1 MTARK
6 AIGAE
11 AIAPIAV
18 IGAGVKAPGGS
29 TIDELWDTVCA
40 ARSTAEVYVDER
52 LPRDARLLVS
62 RVRAFDPS
70 RYLSA
75 VERRRFDRSH
85 QLAIGA
91 AQDAMDSCGSELPPK
106 ERCAV
111 VCGVGLGA
119 AAVQEEQHARLLEH
133 GLKGISPLAIPTMM
147 PSALTALLSL
157 RFGFTGPG
165 LTVST
170 ACASGATAIA
180 EAVELLRRDGAD
192 LVLAGGADSLLTY
205 SALAGFV
212 RLDVMSRQ
220 VACPELASRPF
231 DEDRDGFVMGE
242 GAGFLVLQR
251 AADAT
256 ARGRQV
262 FGYVLGH
269 ASTADAFNLV
279 APCPDGKGALAC
291 MRAALADADVTV
303 DALSHVNAHGTS
315 TVPGDLSEANALST
329 LAPDARL
336 PVTAVK
342 GTTGHLIA
350 GSGAVEAI
358 VTLRSLETR
367 LVPPVAGLR
376 RIDSTIDLDVV
387 HGVPRSISSGPAL
400 SNSFGFGGMNTAL
413 VLGAAPRV
421 AAL

>member
-1 MTARK
+1 VTTLK
-6 AIGAE
+6 AIGRE
-11 AIAPIAV
+11 PIAV
-18 IGAGVKAPGGS
+18 VGTGVKTPGGS
-29 TIDELWDTVCA
+29 TVDELWDALCA
-40 ARSTAEVYVDER
+40 ARSTAEVYVDHR

-62 RVRAFDPS
+62 RVRDFDAS

-75 VERRRFDRSH
+75 VERRRFDRAH

-91 AQDAMDSCGSELPPK
+91 AQDAIEQCGPELPSG

-119 AAVQEEQHARLLEH
+119 AAIQEEQHGRLLEH

-157 RFGFTGPG
+157 RFGFTGPC

-170 ACASGATAIA
+170 ACASGASAIA
-180 EAVELLRRDGAD
+180 HGVELLRRCAVD

-220 VACPELASRPF
+220 VDYPELASRPF
-231 DEDRDGFVMGE
+231 DQHRDGFVMGE

-251 AADAT
+251 AADA
-256 ARGRQV
+256 ASEGRHII
-262 FGYVLGH
+262 GYVLGQ

-279 APCPDGKGALAC
+279 APCPDGRGALAC
-291 MRAALADADVTV
+291 MHRALEDAGLTV
-303 DALSHVNAHGTS
+303 DDLSHVNAHGTS
-315 TVPGDLSEANALST
+315 TVPGDSSEAIALSS
-329 LAPDARL
+329 LSDGVRVPI
-336 PVTAVK
+336 TAVK

-358 VTLRSLETR
+358 VALRSLQTR

-376 RIDSTIDLDVV
+376 QIDCKFDLDVV
-387 HGVPRSISSGPAL
+387 RDVPRAIGSGAAL

-413 VLGAAPRV
+413 VLGAP
-421 AAL
+421 

>member
-1 MTARK
+1 MTAIN
-6 AIGAE
+6 AIGRE
-11 AIAPIAV
+11 PIAV
-18 IGAGVKAPGGS
+18 VGAGVKTPGGS
-29 TIDELWDTVCA
+29 TIDDLWDALCG
-40 ARSTAEVYVDER
+40 ARSTAEVYTDDR
-52 LPRDARLLVS
+52 LPRDVRVLVS
-62 RVRAFDPS
+62 RVQAFDPS
-70 RYLSA
+70 RYLSP
-75 VERRRFDRSH
+75 VERRRFDRAH

-91 AQDAMDSCGSELPPK
+91 AQDAMDQSGPELPPR

-119 AAVQEEQHARLLEH
+119 AAIQEEQHGRLLAH

-157 RFGFTGPG
+157 RFGFTGPC

-170 ACASGATAIA
+170 ACASGASAIA
-180 EAVELLRRDGAD
+180 HGVVLLRGGAAD

-220 VACPELASRPF
+220 VECPELASRPF
-231 DEDRDGFVMGE
+231 DQNRDGFVMGE
-242 GAGFLVLQR
+242 GAGFVVLQR
-251 AADAT
+251 AADVSST
-256 ARGRQV
+256 GRPV

-279 APCPDGKGALAC
+279 TPCPDGRSALAC
-291 MRAALADADVTV
+291 MRLALADAGVTI
-303 DALSHVNAHGTS
+303 DDLSHVNAHGTS
-315 TVPGDLSEANALST
+315 TVPGDSSEGIALSSLSGT
-329 LAPDARL
+329 TRVPL
-336 PVTAVK
+336 TAVK

-358 VTLRSLETR
+358 VALRSLQAR

-376 RIDSTIDLDVV
+376 QIDSRIDLDIVRD
-387 HGVPRSISSGPAL
+387 VPRPIGLGPAL

-413 VLGAAPRV
+413 VLGAP
-421 AAL
+421 

>member
-1 MTARK
+1 VTVRK
-6 AIGAE
+6 AIGRE
-11 AIAPIAV
+11 PIAV
-18 IGAGVKAPGGS
+18 VGAGVTTPAGS
-29 TIDELWDTVCA
+29 TVDALWDALCA
-40 ARSTAEVYVDER
+40 ARSTAEIYVDDR

-62 RVRAFDPS
+62 RAHAFDPS

-75 VERRRFDRSH
+75 VERRRLDRAH

-91 AQDAMDSCGSELPPK
+91 AQDAMDQCGPDLPPR

-119 AAVQEEQHARLLEH
+119 AAIQEEQHARLLEH
-133 GLKGISPLAIPTMM
+133 GLKAISPIAIPTIM

-157 RFGFTGPG
+157 RFGFTGAC

-180 EAVELLRRDGAD
+180 HGVELLRADAAD

-220 VACPELASRPF
+220 TDCPELASRPF
-231 DEDRDGFVMGE
+231 DQDRDGFVMGE
-242 GAGFLVLQR
+242 GAGFIVLQR
-251 AADAT
+251 AADLT
-256 ARGRQV
+256 SGGRHV
-262 FGYVLGH
+262 FGYVLGQ

-291 MRAALADADVTV
+291 MRRALADAGVTV
-303 DALSHVNAHGTS
+303 DDLSHVNAHGTS
-315 TVPGDLSEANALST
+315 TVPGDCSEAIALSS
-329 LAPDARL
+329 LAHGACL

-358 VTLRSLETR
+358 VTLRSLQTR

-376 RIDSTIDLDVV
+376 QIDSTISLDVV
-387 HGVPRSISSGPAL
+387 RDVPRAIGTGPAL

-413 VLGAAPRV
+413 VLGAP
-421 AAL
+421 

>member
-1 MTARK
+1 VTTSK
-6 AIGAE
+6 ATGRE
-11 AIAPIAV
+11 PIAV
-18 IGAGVKAPGGS
+18 VGAGVKTPGGS
-29 TIDELWDTVCA
+29 TVDELWNALCA
-40 ARSTAEVYVDER
+40 ARSTAEVYVDDR

-62 RVRAFDPS
+62 RVRDFEAS
-70 RYLSA
+70 RYLSP
-75 VERRRFDRSH
+75 VERRRFDRAH

-91 AQDAMDSCGSELPPK
+91 AQDAIEQCGPRFPSR

-111 VCGVGLGA
+111 VSGVGLGA
-119 AAVQEEQHARLLEH
+119 AAVQEEQHGRLLEH

-157 RFGFTGPG
+157 RFSFTGPC

-170 ACASGATAIA
+170 ACASGASAIA
-180 EAVELLRRDGAD
+180 HGVALLRGGAAD

-220 VACPELASRPF
+220 VECPELASRPF
-231 DEDRDGFVMGE
+231 DESRDGFVMGE
-242 GAGFLVLQR
+242 GAGFVVLQR
-251 AADAT
+251 AADA
-256 ARGRQV
+256 AAEGRPIV
-262 FGYVLGH
+262 GYVLGQ

-279 APCPDGKGALAC
+279 APCPEGRGALAC
-291 MRAALADADVTV
+291 MRLALADAGVTV
-303 DALSHVNAHGTS
+303 GDLSHVNAHGTS
-315 TVPGDLSEANALST
+315 TVPGDASEAIALAS
-329 LAPDARL
+329 LADGARV
-336 PVTAVK
+336 PITAVK

-358 VTLRSLETR
+358 VALRSLQTR

-376 RIDSTIDLDVV
+376 RIDRTMNLDVV
-387 HGVPRSISSGPAL
+387 RDAPRAIGPGAAL

-413 VLGAAPRV
+413 VRGAP
-421 AAL
+421 

>member
-1 MTARK
+1 MTTSK
-6 AIGAE
+6 AIGRE
-11 AIAPIAV
+11 RIAV
-18 IGAGVKAPGGS
+18 VGAGVKTPAGS
-29 TIDELWDTVCA
+29 TVEALWDALCA
-40 ARSTAEVYVDER
+40 ARSTAEVYSDDR

-62 RVRAFDPS
+62 RVRDFDAS
-70 RYLSA
+70 RYLSP
-75 VERRRFDRSH
+75 VERRRFDRAH

-91 AQDAMDSCGSELPPK
+91 AQDAIEQCGLALPLR
-106 ERCAV
+106 ERCGV

-119 AAVQEEQHARLLEH
+119 AAIQEQQHGRLLEH

-157 RFGFTGPG
+157 RFGFTGPC

-170 ACASGATAIA
+170 ACASGASAIA
-180 EAVELLRRDGAD
+180 HGVELLRCGAAD

-220 VACPELASRPF
+220 VECPEMASRPF
-231 DEDRDGFVMGE
+231 DENRDGFVMGE
-242 GAGFLVLQR
+242 GAGFVVLQR
-251 AADAT
+251 AADA
-256 ARGRQV
+256 ASEGRHIV
-262 FGYVLGH
+262 GYVLGQ

-279 APCPDGKGALAC
+279 APCPDGRGALAC
-291 MRAALADADVTV
+291 MRGALENAGVTV
-303 DALSHVNAHGTS
+303 DDLSHVNAHGTS
-315 TVPGDLSEANALST
+315 TVPGDLSEALALSS
-329 LAPDARL
+329 LADGARL
-336 PVTAVK
+336 PITAVK

-358 VTLRSLETR
+358 VTLRSLQTC

-376 RIDSTIDLDVV
+376 QIDRQIDLDVV
-387 HGVPRSISSGPAL
+387 RNAPRAIGSGPAL

-413 VLGAAPRV
+413 VLGAP
-421 AAL
+421 

>member
-1 MTARK
+1 MTTLK
-6 AIGAE
+6 AIGRE
-11 AIAPIAV
+11 PIAV
-18 IGAGVKAPGGS
+18 VGTGVKTPGGS
-29 TIDELWDTVCA
+29 TVDELWDALCA
-40 ARSTAEVYVDER
+40 ARSTAEVYVDHR

-62 RVRAFDPS
+62 RVRDFDAS

-75 VERRRFDRSH
+75 VERRRFDRAH

-91 AQDAMDSCGSELPPK
+91 AQDAIEQCGPELPSG

-119 AAVQEEQHARLLEH
+119 AAIQEEQHGRLLEH

-157 RFGFTGPG
+157 RFGFTGPC

-170 ACASGATAIA
+170 ACASGASAIA
-180 EAVELLRRDGAD
+180 HGVELLRRCAVD

-220 VACPELASRPF
+220 VDYPELASRPF
-231 DEDRDGFVMGE
+231 DQHRDGFVMGE

-251 AADAT
+251 AADA
-256 ARGRQV
+256 ASEGRHII
-262 FGYVLGH
+262 GYVLGQ

-279 APCPDGKGALAC
+279 APCPDGRGALAC
-291 MRAALADADVTV
+291 MHRALEDAGLTV
-303 DALSHVNAHGTS
+303 DDLSHVNAHGTS
-315 TVPGDLSEANALST
+315 TVPGDSSEAIALSS
-329 LAPDARL
+329 LSDGVRVPI
-336 PVTAVK
+336 TAVK

-358 VTLRSLETR
+358 VALRSLQTR

-376 RIDSTIDLDVV
+376 QIDCKFDLDVV
-387 HGVPRSISSGPAL
+387 RDVPRAIGSGAAL

-413 VLGAAPRV
+413 VLGAP
-421 AAL
+421 